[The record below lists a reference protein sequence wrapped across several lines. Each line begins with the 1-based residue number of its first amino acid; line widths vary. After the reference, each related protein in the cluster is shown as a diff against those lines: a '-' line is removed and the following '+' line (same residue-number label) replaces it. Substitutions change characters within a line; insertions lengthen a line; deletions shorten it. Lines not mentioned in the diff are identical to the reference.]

1 MTPDATVVVRYD
13 EADRTA
19 VEQTLRKLVR
29 TQGTLMLVLG
39 TLLGAMVLVPFIAA
53 ARDGVD
59 AAFFLVVGALLV
71 VPLVL
76 IVLGV
81 RQLRR
86 RPRLPE
92 VAVTITPTS
101 VLFPAIERPSALAP
115 RLRAEEWPREG
126 TSVEIVRASGLQKA
140 RVEFTRHDGGKR
152 RRRSIAAD
160 SLDVDA
166 RVIEVALRGSHTS

>member
-13 EADRTA
+13 EADRTV
-19 VEQTLRKLVR
+19 VEQTLRTLVR
-29 TQGTLMLVLG
+29 TRGILMLVLG
-39 TLLGAMVLVPFIAA
+39 TLLGALVLVPLVAA
-53 ARDGVD
+53 ASAGID
-59 AAFFLVVGALLV
+59 AAFVVVGGALLV
-71 VPLVL
+71 IPLVL
-76 IVLGV
+76 IVLGAG
-81 RQLRR
+81 QLRR

-126 TSVEIVRASGLQKA
+126 TSVEIFRASGLQKA
-140 RVEFTRHDGGKR
+140 RVEFTLHDGGKR

-166 RVIEVALRGSHTS
+166 RVIEDALRGSHTS

>member
-1 MTPDATVVVRYD
+1 MTSDATVVVRYD

-19 VEQTLRKLVR
+19 VEQTLRTLVR
-29 TQGTLMLVLG
+29 TQGTLMLILG
-39 TLLGAMVLVPFIAA
+39 TLLGAMVLVPLVAA
-53 ARDGVD
+53 ASAGID
-59 AAFFLVVGALLV
+59 AAFVVVGGALLV
-71 VPLVL
+71 IPLVL

-126 TSVEIVRASGLQKA
+126 TSVEVFRAPGLQKS

-152 RRRSIAAD
+152 RRRSIATD

-166 RVIEVALRGSHTS
+166 RVIVDALRGSHTS

>member
-13 EADRTA
+13 EAHRTV
-19 VEQTLRKLVR
+19 VEQTLRTLVR
-29 TQGTLMLVLG
+29 MRGILMLVLG
-39 TLLGAMVLVPFIAA
+39 TLLGALVLVPLVAA
-53 ARDGVD
+53 ASAGID
-59 AAFFLVVGALLV
+59 AAFVVVGGALLV

-92 VAVTITPTS
+92 VAVTITPNS
-101 VLFPAIERPSALAP
+101 VLFPAVERPSALAP

-126 TSVEIVRASGLQKA
+126 TSVEIVRASGLQEA

-166 RVIEVALRGSHTS
+166 RVIVDALRGSHTS

>member
-13 EADRTA
+13 EAHRTV
-19 VEQTLRKLVR
+19 VEQTLRTLVR
-29 TQGTLMLVLG
+29 MRGILMLVLG
-39 TLLGAMVLVPFIAA
+39 TLLGALVMVPLVAA
-53 ARDGVD
+53 ASAGID
-59 AAFFLVVGALLV
+59 AAFVVVGGALLV

-101 VLFPAIERPSALAP
+101 VLFPAVERPSALAP

-126 TSVEIVRASGLQKA
+126 TSVEIFRASGLQKA

-166 RVIEVALRGSHTS
+166 RVIEDALRGSHTS